1 MTDKI
6 HTCSDSCNY
15 CAPTPTWQ
23 ERFEDKFCVML
34 ERYTAPLST
43 QEAEEKI
50 DAVYTFIATELATA
64 FDGLVPYKESVKL
77 DYIDTE
83 IAEIIGWNKC
93 RAEVL
98 RRIEQRK
105 KDLGL

>member
-1 MTDKI
+1 MT
-6 HTCSDSCNY
+6 
-15 CAPTPTWQ
+15 TPTWQ

-43 QEAEEKI
+43 QEADEKI
-50 DAVYTFIATELATA
+50 DAVYTFIATELANA
-64 FDGLVPYKESVKL
+64 LDGLVVE
-77 DYIDTE
+77 IRGTE
-83 IAEIIGWNKC
+83 EQEKVTNCGLYHWNDC